1 MGFRERMEEIIN
13 QGVSSS
19 RELLDKAKDKAKDL
33 GERGILKYELM
44 QLEKQAEKQLA
55 RLGGRVYERLVS
67 KNQATVSREAMK
79 DLLTDITDLKRRIE
93 EKEEILAREEKE
105 SGS

>member
-19 RELLDKAKDKAKDL
+19 RELLDKAKEKAKDL
-33 GERGILKYELM
+33 GERGIIKYELM

-55 RLGGRVYERLVS
+55 RLGGQVYEKLVS
-67 KNQATVSREAMK
+67 KKQATVSREAMK
-79 DLLTDITDLKRRIE
+79 DLLTDISDLKQRIE
-93 EKEEILAREEKE
+93 EKEEILAREEEE
-105 SGS
+105 SGG